1 MQRIGSIFTPS
12 FPPEHLKVATLAAEA
27 AGVAEL
33 WLWEDCFRE
42 SAFAAASAMLAW
54 TQHLRVG
61 IGVAPMPMRNV
72 ALTAMEI
79 ATVERMFPGR
89 LIPGVGHGVQSW
101 MAQIGARPASP
112 LTLMREY
119 VPALRALLA
128 HEEVTTTG
136 RYVNLD
142 QVRLD
147 WPPAAAGH
155 APPPARPPPP
165 PARGPAD
172 RPPPPA
178 PAVIAAA
185 EGPRTLRLAGEVA
198 DGTLLPA
205 GWSPR
210 RVREARQLIGE
221 GVDASGRAEPHETI
235 VFVVTAFGERAE
247 ALARAEAEVSQ
258 WVAPEDGLV
267 LAGSPARIADDVEAF
282 FDAGA
287 SAVMLQPAA
296 AEPGLEGFMAQVGE
310 VVRLR
315 AAR

>member
-128 HEEVTTTG
+128 GHELTTAG
-136 RYVNLD
+136 RYVTLD
-142 QVRLD
+142 RVRLD
-147 WPPAAAGH
+147 WP
-155 APPPARPPPP
+155 
-165 PARGPAD
+165 
-172 RPPPPA
+172 
-178 PAVIAAA
+178 
-185 EGPRTLRLAGEVA
+185 
-198 DGTLLPA
+198 
-205 GWSPR
+205 
-210 RVREARQLIGE
+210 
-221 GVDASGRAEPHETI
+221 
-235 VFVVTAFGERAE
+235 
-247 ALARAEAEVSQ
+247 
-258 WVAPEDGLV
+258 
-267 LAGSPARIADDVEAF
+267 
-282 FDAGA
+282 
-287 SAVMLQPAA
+287 
-296 AEPGLEGFMAQVGE
+296 
-310 VVRLR
+310 
-315 AAR
+315 

>member
-128 HEEVTTTG
+128 GHELTTAG
-136 RYVNLD
+136 RYVTLD
-142 QVRLD
+142 RVRLD
-147 WPPAAAGH
+147 WPPAAV
-155 APPPARPPPP
+155 
-165 PARGPAD
+165 
-172 RPPPPA
+172 

>member
-54 TQHLRVG
+54 TEHLRVG

-128 HEEVTTTG
+128 GHELTSAG
-136 RYVNLD
+136 RYVTLD
-142 QVRLD
+142 RVRLD
-147 WPPAAAGH
+147 WPPAA
-155 APPPARPPPP
+155 
-165 PARGPAD
+165 
-172 RPPPPA
+172 A

-210 RVREARQLIGE
+210 RVREARQLIGD

-247 ALARAEAEVSQ
+247 ALARTEAEVSQ

-267 LAGSPARIADDVEAF
+267 LAGSPARIADDVQAF

-296 AEPGLEGFMAQVGE
+296 DEPGLEGFMAQVGE

>member
-128 HEEVTTTG
+128 GHELTTAG
-136 RYVNLD
+136 RYVTLD
-142 QVRLD
+142 RVRLD
-147 WPPAAAGH
+147 WPPAAV
-155 APPPARPPPP
+155 
-165 PARGPAD
+165 
-172 RPPPPA
+172 

-247 ALARAEAEVSQ
+247 ALARTEAEVSQ

-267 LAGSPARIADDVEAF
+267 LAGSPARIADDVQAF

-296 AEPGLEGFMAQVGE
+296 DEPGLEGFMAQVGE

>member
-12 FPPEHLKVATLAAEA
+12 LPPEHLKVATLAAEA

-128 HEEVTTTG
+128 GHELTTAG
-136 RYVNLD
+136 RYVTLD
-142 QVRLD
+142 RVRLD
-147 WPPAAAGH
+147 WPPAAV
-155 APPPARPPPP
+155 
-165 PARGPAD
+165 
-172 RPPPPA
+172 

>member
-12 FPPEHLKVATLAAEA
+12 FPPEHLKTATLAAEA

-128 HEEVTTTG
+128 GHELTTAG
-136 RYVNLD
+136 RYVTLD
-142 QVRLD
+142 RVRLD
-147 WPPAAAGH
+147 WPPAA
-155 APPPARPPPP
+155 
-165 PARGPAD
+165 
-172 RPPPPA
+172 A

-210 RVREARQLIGE
+210 RVREARQLIGD

-247 ALARAEAEVSQ
+247 ALARTEAEVSQ

-267 LAGSPARIADDVEAF
+267 LAGSPARIADDVQAF

-296 AEPGLEGFMAQVGE
+296 DEPGLEGFMAQVGE